1 MTQSD
6 AIRILQSFL
15 RQREQLHGKPR
26 EFVITPG
33 GRITEQTI
41 TAERDEMYQAV
52 KMLLSI
58 VTPAT

>member
-1 MTQSD
+1 MMTQSD

-26 EFVITPG
+26 AFITSG
-33 GRITEQTI
+33 GSLTEQTI

-58 VTPAT
+58 ITPAT

>member
-26 EFVITPG
+26 EFVITSDC
-33 GRITEQTI
+33 RITEKTI

>member
-26 EFVITPG
+26 EFVITSD
-33 GRITEQTI
+33 GRITEKTI